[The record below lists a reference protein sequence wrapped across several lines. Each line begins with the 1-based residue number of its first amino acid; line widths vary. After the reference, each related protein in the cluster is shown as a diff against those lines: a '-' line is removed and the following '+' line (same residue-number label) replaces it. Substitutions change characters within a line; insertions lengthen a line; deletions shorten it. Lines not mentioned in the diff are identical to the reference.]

1 MKVSHLSF
9 FSLLRHA
16 HRSHLWTHPT
26 RNTSLYVVLGVRK
39 MKFEIVK
46 LRDSVSDT
54 LHSLSVSVPSDLSF
68 PSHCCSLLET
78 LSPVTFD
85 EVGRIL
91 SRSPAKSSSMDII
104 PTSLVL
110 RCKPVFCEIIA
121 YLANLSFSE
130 GRFPALFKQATVTPL
145 IKGHSL
151 DKSVP
156 NYRPISNLN
165 FISKVLERLFLCR
178 FQSHSHIS

>member
-1 MKVSHLSF
+1 VS
-9 FSLLRHA
+9 A
-16 HRSHLWTHPT
+16 
-26 RNTSLYVVLGVRK
+26 
-39 MKFEIVK
+39 
-46 LRDSVSDT
+46 
-54 LHSLSVSVPSDLSF
+54 PSDLSF
-68 PSHCCSLLET
+68 LSHSGSVLET
-78 LSPVTFD
+78 LTPVTFD

-91 SRSPAKSSSMDII
+91 SRSPAKSFSMDII

-110 RCKPVFCEIIA
+110 RCKHVLSEIIA
-121 YLANLSFSE
+121 YFANLSFFE

-156 NYRPISNLN
+156 PNYRPISNLN

-178 FQSHSHIS
+178 FQSHILKSPNFNSHQSAYRPYCSTETSLQLLLDHVYSALMRGSRLYLSHLI

>member
-1 MKVSHLSF
+1 
-9 FSLLRHA
+9 
-16 HRSHLWTHPT
+16 
-26 RNTSLYVVLGVRK
+26 
-39 MKFEIVK
+39 
-46 LRDSVSDT
+46 
-54 LHSLSVSVPSDLSF
+54 LSVSVPSDLSF
-68 PSHCCSLLET
+68 PSHGGSVLET

-104 PTSLVL
+104 PASLVL

-121 YLANLSFSE
+121 YLANLLFSE

-145 IKGHSL
+145 IKGHSF

-156 NYRPISNLN
+156 SNSRPISNLN
-165 FISKVLERLFLCR
+165 FIFKVLERLFLCSV
-178 FQSHSHIS
+178 QSHILKSPKFNSRQSVH